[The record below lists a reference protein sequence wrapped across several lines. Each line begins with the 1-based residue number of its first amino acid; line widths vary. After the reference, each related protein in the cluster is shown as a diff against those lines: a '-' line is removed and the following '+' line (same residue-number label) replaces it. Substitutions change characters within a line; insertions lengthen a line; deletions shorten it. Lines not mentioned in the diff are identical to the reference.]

1 MNSLAVPTL
10 ADDESLVTELHR
22 LHVTHLARFAITPDI
37 TPLAPVNLIIGLAAH
52 PDARFQA
59 SLILLFLRHPDFQPY
74 LHDSLEQLDPAGGL
88 TLKLYYQ
95 AAVYL
100 QRELT
105 TDLAFQPQ
113 CREVLTDCF
122 SAELGLPLANTIRPG
137 LLTAQPAL
145 DALGAQH
152 QLHSGWHFNW
162 AGSYRQHIPLF
173 LKHLGTYD
181 L

>member
-37 TPLAPVNLIIGLAAH
+37 TPLAPINLIIGLAAH
-52 PDARFQA
+52 PDARFQT
-59 SLILLFLRHPDFQPY
+59 SLILLFLRHPDFQLY
-74 LHDSLEQLDPAGGL
+74 LHDSLEQLDPAGRL

-105 TDLAFQPQ
+105 TKLAFQPQ
-113 CREVLTDCF
+113 CREVLADYF
-122 SAELGLPLANTIRPG
+122 STELGLPAANTIWPG
-137 LLTAQPAL
+137 QLTAQPAL
-145 DALGAQH
+145 DTLGTRH
-152 QLHSGWHFNW
+152 QLHTGWHFDW

-173 LKHLGTYD
+173 LKHLGTHD

>member
-10 ADDESLVTELHR
+10 ADDESLVAELHR
-22 LHVTHLARFAITPDI
+22 LHVTHLARITITPDI
-37 TPLAPVNLIIGLAAH
+37 TPLAPVNLITGLAVH
-52 PDARFQA
+52 PDARFQT
-59 SLILLFLRHPDFQPY
+59 SLILLFLRHPDFQLY
-74 LHDSLEQLDPAGGL
+74 LRDSLEQLDPAGTL

-100 QRELT
+100 QRELM
-105 TDLAFQPQ
+105 TDLAFQLE
-113 CREVLTDCF
+113 CRAVLTDYF
-122 SAELGLPLANTIRPG
+122 STGLGLPLANTIRPG
-137 LLTAQPAL
+137 PRTAQPAL

-173 LKHLGTYD
+173 LKHLGTHD